1 MPFRKIIG
9 PESKKEGMGNM
20 EEIET
25 TQDKDTNQY
34 SDLKLEDLNSYIG
47 HVEAVLDELQSK
59 SSQLPKVDEK
69 GNSECPFAEEL
80 YAYKEEAVILVK
92 EESIQLRPYLGLV
105 KKEIVR
111 CRKNLEQIRADEANL
126 EVYETK
132 EEYDLAREAQ
142 QNGLDHFIGL
152 ENTLIDLLIRKDELL
167 KEAGEERNK
176 WPLGKPRRKDPFNPE
191 AILNAILD
199 GSYDPLRDP
208 HDPRPLPSRS
218 TPGNEINSLINL
230 GPMY

>member
-1 MPFRKIIG
+1 
-9 PESKKEGMGNM
+9 M
-20 EEIET
+20 EQIET

-34 SDLKLEDLNSYIG
+34 SDLKLEELNSYIG

-59 SSQLPKVDEK
+59 TNQLPKVDEK

-92 EESIQLRPYLGLV
+92 EESIQLPPYLGLV

-111 CRKNLEQIRADEANL
+111 CRKNLEQIRADKANL

-132 EEYDLAREAQ
+132 EEYDLARESQ
-142 QNGLDHFIGL
+142 QNELDHFIGL
-152 ENTLIDLLIRKDELL
+152 KNTLIDLLIRKDELL
-167 KEAGEERNK
+167 KKAGEERYK

-218 TPGNEINSLINL
+218 ATGNEINSLINL